1 MKSFFLF
8 LVLLLPACSIIR
20 PSAGTTVTAPDAV
33 KETRKSKVE
42 SPPVARPAPDATQP
56 PVKREPG
63 GIPPKKREHNI
74 EED

>member
-1 MKSFFLF
+1 MKIFVLF

-20 PSAGTTVTAPDAV
+20 PSAGTTVKQTDAV

-42 SPPVARPAPDATQP
+42 PPPVARPVPNEAQQ
-56 PVKREPG
+56 PVKREPSVQ
-63 GIPPKKREHNI
+63 PPKKNGHNI